1 MDAKEFVD
9 EDGTVWVDDLSPSEH
24 KKLQTSLDNLIAAY
38 NPQAWQK
45 GQELVSSILSILSR
59 VKSVGFDPKHP
70 LKCGPFRP
78 GEPEWFTCIDPS
90 DTLHKL
96 LDDRKITHG
105 ELGEWLG
112 VKERSGQRYV
122 RDPGM
127 MRAAQVQT
135 VCEKLDVTLD
145 YLQGH
150 VKETDA
156 TESHAGTIELL
167 ATWDSLSEKD
177 KTTAWS
183 VIEALCTAQE
193 LSEQKTK
200 SRPFK

>member
-1 MDAKEFVD
+1 
-9 EDGTVWVDDLSPSEH
+9 
-24 KKLQTSLDNLIAAY
+24 
-38 NPQAWQK
+38 
-45 GQELVSSILSILSR
+45 
-59 VKSVGFDPKHP
+59 
-70 LKCGPFRP
+70 
-78 GEPEWFTCIDPS
+78 
-90 DTLHKL
+90 
-96 LDDRKITHG
+96 
-105 ELGEWLG
+105 
-112 VKERSGQRYV
+112 
-122 RDPGM
+122 M

-183 VIEALCTAQE
+183 VIEALCKAQE